1 MIALPVIK
9 DNLAVIVLALTPA
22 QRWDAARKEFD
33 IDMGFM
39 TERWFII
46 TMVVAMLIL
55 ILFLVVVSFKRIMSE
70 RKLSNQ
76 LFDEHADKAGLSE
89 RERQILLTIANYAGL
104 IESEAVFTMVSAFD
118 RGAARMIEQDLAQQ
132 GPQASAQLKMELS
145 FLREKLGFTTESE
158 KLSSRQI
165 PEGRKVHLTRRMNRP
180 SDEIE
185 ATVVENN
192 DIELTV
198 KLTMPVRIT
207 FGEVWRV
214 HYYFGASVW
223 EFDTSVLSYDGD
235 VMVLNHSDDVRF
247 VNRRRFLRV
256 PVNEPAFIAPF
267 PFARALAGDFGGS
280 KKGPEAEQNLAN
292 VPDGGWGPPEFIRAT
307 VTELAGPG
315 LRIET
320 PLEIKVGERVLVI
333 FKLDEGQDEG
343 LGLGQAGRTPTSRVV
358 QHFGEVK
365 HIRDAQDGFSVAVEL
380 VGLKDSDIGEL
391 VRATNTASLRAGAAA
406 QGVPA
411 SAGAEENAPEP
422 SAVQGV

>member
-22 QRWDAARKEFD
+22 ERWDAARKEFNID
-33 IDMGFM
+33 IGFM

-46 TMVVAMLIL
+46 TMVVATLLLMVLL
-55 ILFLVVVSFKRIMSE
+55 LVVSFRRMAAR

-76 LFDEHADKAGLSE
+76 LFDEYADKAGLSE
-89 RERQILLTIANYAGL
+89 RERQILLSIADYSGL
-104 IESEAVFTMVSAFD
+104 VEREAVFTMVSAFD
-118 RGAARMIEQDLAQQ
+118 RGAVRIIEQNLAQQ

-165 PEGRKVHLTRRMNRP
+165 PEGRKVHLTRRTNRS

-198 KLTMPVRIT
+198 KLTIPVRIT

-235 VMVLNHSDDVRF
+235 IMVLNHSDDVRF
-247 VNRRRFLRV
+247 INRRRFLRV

-267 PFARALAGDFGGS
+267 PFARTLAGDLGGS
-280 KKGPEAEQNLAN
+280 KEGPEAEQSLAN

-320 PLEIKVGERVLVI
+320 PLETKVGGRVLVI
-333 FKLDEGQDEG
+333 FKLDVEET
-343 LGLGQAGRTPTSRVV
+343 GRTPTSKVV
-358 QHFGEVK
+358 QHFGEVR
-365 HIRDAQDGFSVAVEL
+365 HIRDTQDGFSVAVEL

-411 SAGAEENAPEP
+411 SAGAEENALEP